1 MTIRLEYLIPLPL
14 LEQQLGKSEFWE
26 NSRFDFEPG
35 TSYLVE
41 APSGRGKTSLLSIIY
56 GLRKDYRGKVF
67 IDDKNISLL
76 SEKEWSVMRK
86 NRLSFIFQGLELFDE
101 LTAIDN
107 IRLKN
112 SITRQKTEGCT
123 RVVKQGARI
132 NYLKALKNEARTMV
146 FYISCHRISDTLSDI
161 KEIFGDERLATF
173 AREITKTYET
183 IRRATLAE
191 LCDWVREDG
200 QQHKGEIVL
209 VVAGSVQESVDDSK
223 INDLISILVD
233 ELPVKQAAKIASRI
247 TGQNKNDCYKAAL
260 LLKEKHD

>member
-112 SITRQKTEGCT
+112 SITGQKTEGEIRDMAKRLGIEDFLQRKT
-123 RVVKQGARI
+123 GILSFGQQQRVAIIRALCQPFDYLLADECFSHMDHKNSGVAYDLIQEECKARNAGLI
-132 NYLKALKNEARTMV
+132 LSSLNSNE
-146 FYISCHRISDTLSDI
+146 
-161 KEIFGDERLATF
+161 
-173 AREITKTYET
+173 EITT
-183 IRRATLAE
+183 
-191 LCDWVREDG
+191 
-200 QQHKGEIVL
+200 
-209 VVAGSVQESVDDSK
+209 
-223 INDLISILVD
+223 
-233 ELPVKQAAKIASRI
+233 
-247 TGQNKNDCYKAAL
+247 
-260 LLKEKHD
+260 EKRLML